1 MPPPQNTKHN
11 NKNFH
16 KFDTNKKKPI
26 LRITKKMS
34 PQGSMSNAG
43 GVYSVTESGVHLQH
57 LPSPPTPKDGQEFLE
72 RFR

>member
-1 MPPPQNTKHN
+1 
-11 NKNFH
+11 
-16 KFDTNKKKPI
+16 
-26 LRITKKMS
+26 MS